1 MHPAKSEVGWSAFA
15 SDHLEDFPHRP
26 EDQFSAEVVF
36 VSILLLETLSPQI
49 MCRWFPRLNFT
60 AVLIA
65 FAKNLKRFFQVYYDM
80 FTFTPME
87 GAEGKARVCQGDFCC
102 LAEWQQVSS

>member
-60 AVLIA
+60 VVLIA
-65 FAKNLKRFFQVYYDM
+65 LAKNLKDSSRFITTCSLSRQWKEQREKQEF
-80 FTFTPME
+80 
-87 GAEGKARVCQGDFCC
+87 ARETSAALPSG
-102 LAEWQQVSS
+102 SK